1 MKITSIKTNLKKI
14 SISPPSA
21 PLKKRTSNKKLDLS
35 YQSDYSSLYNENNI
49 LNKNDLENEEYG
61 YELDQ
66 SYDKNINIIQGNYN
80 ILCSNEKSNG
90 ENIEKNI
97 NKINKNNFIF
107 KNERKILKY
116 NINNIKDILPSY
128 NINNNNGFIDNN
140 SKYNDSNNINKE
152 EYLYKDN
159 IINQLKQYNYLDILK
174 ETLNNNCINDNNKYN
189 IENNNNTDLIS
200 ICNNYRAE
208 NKKIKKSIILQQ
220 ILINE
225 MKKEIETY
233 KLEIE
238 NSTNKFLKEKK
249 ELNKIIENQKKEIDS
264 IKKLNNIENDKFNG
278 KKNREEINNCSI
290 GQEENKNN
298 LKEKNNIIKDIQ
310 NKNLNII
317 KINKDNTNNFIGD
330 NNIIKEENFVKLIN
344 NSYMTIKQISNN
356 IKFFND
362 NNLDDENIITK
373 NLKDFIEH
381 INSDNNGN
389 ISINDK
395 LTIINEFNNIIK
407 LELDLLFKYIS
418 NNNNTNLENLISDV
432 DKSNNLN
439 LNSNNLLPPENGQ
452 NNIRNSKV
460 NTDNKKYY
468 NNKIFKKIDII
479 INKNKLVKTNT
490 IIDNLA
496 KSKRFLNDNNR
507 YKNIN
512 KSSDENVINK
522 KNKSINNKIALSSNL
537 LEKNSIVYKSNL
549 SPLSLESSLN
559 ASNHNNFNS
568 NYDRIMNKILDKNDI
583 EENALNKIKNTKL
596 NLKVKE
602 LADLI
607 TNNEPL
613 NKKLKESNK
622 SPPNS
627 TFFKKF
633 KKYKIPVPEDIKV
646 SNTYNTNKIPVLNY
660 INTNRNKFNEKRYR
674 PIYKNTSGISGIN
687 HLNYTFDKIPVLSK
701 HKTLNIKKN
710 TSLSNNNVIKKI
722 ERNKISQLE
731 YIKTDIKNNAEY
743 IKITD
748 IFKNSSNSNKISN
761 SNTIDSK
768 RNIEIIVDNIDKTP
782 DKSLSSLENNSKY
795 FNVKSNDNINDKNK
809 PKIIIKPLKAK
820 NKIISDLNGLT
831 NEVMKPSFLKNN
843 ITMNMNINNN
853 VEKDKGKPIFK
864 EIKKLNLNLKTEI
877 GEKKEKDEN

>member
-1 MKITSIKTNLKKI
+1 MKITSIKSNLKKI

-21 PLKKRTSNKKLDLS
+21 PSKKRSSNKMLDIP
-35 YQSDYSSLYNENNI
+35 YQSDYTSLYNENNL
-49 LNKNDLENEEYG
+49 LNKNDFENEEYG

-66 SYDKNINIIQGNYN
+66 SYDKKLNIIKENNN

-90 ENIEKNI
+90 EDIEKNFK
-97 NKINKNNFIF
+97 KINKNNIIF
-107 KNERKILKY
+107 KNERKMVKY
-116 NINNIKDILPSY
+116 NINNNKDILPSY
-128 NINNNNGFIDNN
+128 NINNNNGFIDNS
-140 SKYNDSNNINKE
+140 SKYNDSNNINKK

-159 IINQLKQYNYLDILK
+159 IISQLKQYNYLDILK
-174 ETLNNNCINDNNKYN
+174 EILNNNFINDNNKYN
-189 IENNNNTDLIS
+189 IENNKNTDLIS

-249 ELNKIIENQKKEIDS
+249 ELNKIIENQKKEIES

-278 KKNREEINNCSI
+278 KKSLEEINNYI
-290 GQEENKNN
+290 IEKEENKNN
-298 LKEKNNIIKDIQ
+298 LKEKNNIIKDMQ

-317 KINKDNTNNFIGD
+317 KLDKNNNNSFIGD
-330 NNIIKEENFVKLIN
+330 SNIIKEENLVKLIN
-344 NSYMTIKQISNN
+344 NSYITIKQISNN

-362 NNLDDENIITK
+362 NNLDNENIIIK

-381 INSDNNGN
+381 INFDNNGN

-395 LTIINEFNNIIK
+395 LTTINEFNNIIK

-418 NNNNTNLENLISDV
+418 NNNNTNLENLISDL

-439 LNSNNLLPPENGQ
+439 LNSNNLLSPENGQ

-479 INKNKLVKTNT
+479 INKNKLAKTN
-490 IIDNLA
+490 IIMDNLT
-496 KSKRFLNDNNR
+496 KSKRFLNDNIR

-512 KSSDENVINK
+512 KSSDENAINK
-522 KNKSINNKIALSSNL
+522 KNKSINNKKALSSNL

-559 ASNHNNFNS
+559 TSNHNNFNS

-583 EENALNKIKNTKL
+583 EEDALNKIKNIKL
-596 NLKVKE
+596 NSKVKE

-607 TNNEPL
+607 TNNESL
-613 NKKLKESNK
+613 NKKLKDSNK

-633 KKYKIPVPEDIKV
+633 KKYKIPVPEDIIV
-646 SNTYNTNKIPVLNY
+646 NNTYNNNKIPVLNY

-674 PIYKNTSGISGIN
+674 PIYKNTSGISGVN
-687 HLNYTFDKIPVLSK
+687 HLNYTFDKISVLSN

-710 TSLSNNNVIKKI
+710 TSLSNNNVTKKI
-722 ERNKISQLE
+722 ERNKINQLK
-731 YIKTDIKNNAEY
+731 YIKTDIKNKAEY

-748 IFKNSSNSNKISN
+748 IFKNSNNSNKLPN

-768 RNIEIIVDNIDKTP
+768 RNIQTIGNNLDKTP
-782 DKSLSSLENNSKY
+782 DKSFSSLENKFKY
-795 FNVKSNDNINDKNK
+795 FNVNSNDNINDKNK
-809 PKIIIKPLKAK
+809 PKIIIKPLNSK
-820 NKIISDLNGLT
+820 NKIINDLNGLT
-831 NEVMKPSFLKNN
+831 NEVIKPHFFKNN
-843 ITMNMNINNN
+843 IAMNMYINNSI
-853 VEKDKGKPIFK
+853 EKDKNKPIFK
-864 EIKKLNLNLKTEI
+864 EIKKLNLNLKKEI
-877 GEKKEKDEN
+877 VEKKEKSEN